1 MTPRF
6 TILEDRAILEIS
18 GPDRAAFLQGLIS
31 NDVARLASGHAMY
44 AALLTAQGRY
54 LHDFILAP
62 EGERYLLDGE
72 AARLADLTR
81 RLTLYRLRSKVT
93 LTPIGTYV
101 AAAAFGG
108 DVAAAL
114 DLSPEPGAVAPFA
127 DGVAFIDPRDAALGA
142 RLVLSREN
150 TTLLAERG
158 LTLTD
163 AADYDRL
170 RLSRGVPD
178 GSRDLVP
185 EKALL
190 MESRFDELNGIDWN
204 KGCYIGQEVTARM
217 KYRALV
223 KKQLVPVSVAGALP
237 APGTAIMA
245 DGDEVGEFRSGRDGN
260 ALALLRLDALEKPLR
275 AGDAIIS
282 ARSG

>member
-1 MTPRF
+1 MNPQF
-6 TILEDRAILEIS
+6 AILEDRAILGIA
-18 GPDRAAFLQGLIS
+18 GPDRADFLQGLIS
-31 NDVARLASGHAMY
+31 NDVARLSSGHAIY

-54 LHDFILAP
+54 LHDFILGP
-62 EGERYLLDGE
+62 QGERYLLDGE
-72 AARLADLTR
+72 AARLADLLR

-93 LTPIGTYV
+93 LTAIGTYV
-101 AAAAFGG
+101 IAVAFGG

-114 DLSPEPGAVAPFA
+114 DLSPGAVAPFA

-142 RLVLSREN
+142 RLILSREN

-158 LTLTD
+158 LTPTD

-190 MESRFDELNGIDWN
+190 MEARFDELHGVDWN
-204 KGCYIGQEVTARM
+204 KGCYVGQEVTARM

-223 KKQLVPVSVAGALP
+223 KKQLVPVAVAGPLP
-237 APGTAIMA
+237 APGTAITA
-245 DGDEVGEFRSGRDGN
+245 GDEEVGEIRSGRDGM
-260 ALALLRLDALEKPLR
+260 ALALLRLDATDKPLR
-275 AGDAIIS
+275 AGDAEIRP
-282 ARSG
+282 A

>member
-1 MTPRF
+1 MTAQF
-6 TILEDRAILEIS
+6 ALLEDRAVLEIA
-18 GPDRAAFLQGLIS
+18 GPDRADFLQGLIS
-31 NDVARLASGHAMY
+31 NDVARLTAGHAIY

-62 EGERYLLDGE
+62 QGERYLLDGE
-72 AARLADLTR
+72 AARLPDLTR
-81 RLTLYRLRSKVT
+81 RLTIYKLRSKVT
-93 LTPIGTYV
+93 LTPIGTYIV
-101 AAAAFGG
+101 AAAFGA

-114 DLSPEPGAVAPFA
+114 ELPAEPGAVAPFA
-127 DGVAFIDPRDAALGA
+127 DGVAFLDPRDAALGA
-142 RLVLSREN
+142 RLILSRDN

-158 LTLTD
+158 LTLID

-190 MESRFDELNGIDWN
+190 MESRFDELDGIDWN
-204 KGCYIGQEVTARM
+204 KGCYVGQEVTARM

-223 KKQLVPVSVAGALP
+223 KKQLVPVSVAGPLP

-245 DGDEVGEFRSGRDGN
+245 GDEEVGEIRSGRDGV
-260 ALALLRLDALEKPLR
+260 ALALLRLDARDKKLR
-275 AGDAIIS
+275 AGEAIIS
-282 ARSG
+282 AHSG